1 MYPIEEGIIVFQSI
15 IKVYIF
21 VIGGA
26 LTNTIV
32 LQFVQKLKK
41 IDHSRQSRHLIYEF
55 ISYGIFRN
63 MRQKV
68 SLFVI
73 KFSECE
79 KNVQLSLIDFSEV
92 MNS

>member
-1 MYPIEEGIIVFQSI
+1 MIFSFIATTFFPIQTENYKGMVKVLFSMYPIEEGIIVFQSI

-41 IDHSRQSRHLIYEF
+41 IDHGQSRQ
-55 ISYGIFRN
+55 
-63 MRQKV
+63 V
-68 SLFVI
+68 VI
-73 KFSECE
+73 
-79 KNVQLSLIDFSEV
+79 
-92 MNS
+92 

>member
-1 MYPIEEGIIVFQSI
+1 MVHDPIEEGIIVFQSI

-41 IDHSRQSRHLIYEF
+41 IDHGRQSR
-55 ISYGIFRN
+55 
-63 MRQKV
+63 Q
-68 SLFVI
+68 FVT
-73 KFSECE
+73 
-79 KNVQLSLIDFSEV
+79 
-92 MNS
+92 